1 VRPGIA
7 RTGKEGPFDCFIKH
21 GLVRVVASHARFG
34 ESHSSL
40 KSKSSK
46 RGISSHGFMPAGM
59 NLMMPTTDADDNT
72 LERYRV
78 RVPFSRS
85 LSKAPFGS
93 APRGP
98 TC

>member
-1 VRPGIA
+1 MRGFF
-7 RTGKEGPFDCFIKH
+7 EIKTFQTRN
-21 GLVRVVASHARFG
+21 LEPRIHACRH
-34 ESHSSL
+34 EYD
-40 KSKSSK
+40 
-46 RGISSHGFMPAGM
+46 
-59 NLMMPTTDADDNT
+59 DADDNT

>member
-1 VRPGIA
+1 M
-7 RTGKEGPFDCFIKH
+7 
-21 GLVRVVASHARFG
+21 L
-34 ESHSSL
+34 
-40 KSKSSK
+40 
-46 RGISSHGFMPAGM
+46 AGM

-72 LERYRV
+72 LESNRV
-78 RVPFSRS
+78 RSFSRS